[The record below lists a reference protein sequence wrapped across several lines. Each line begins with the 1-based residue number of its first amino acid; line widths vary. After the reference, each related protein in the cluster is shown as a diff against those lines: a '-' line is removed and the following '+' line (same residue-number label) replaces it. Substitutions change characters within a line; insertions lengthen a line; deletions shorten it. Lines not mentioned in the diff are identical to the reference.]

1 MGMWKFVFARPKI
14 KDEFK
19 NVERKICVAAHST
32 PYFDGIILYY
42 ALKYFGEKNLLI
54 YARGPC
60 PYFPEWCRSI
70 GNRGGFIKEE
80 CDELLNAKDFCRVI
94 FPSGG
99 TVTWKTGFYVLAKK
113 LNAKIVILGIDHK
126 NCRVVVDSIIEPR
139 ETFEET
145 KDICIK
151 QLRKYQAGPF
161 CYILRVLFNYGCE
174 TYTYNIIQLYYC
186 RGVCLLFILFF
197 YYSVGLNILDL

>member
-1 MGMWKFVFARPKI
+1 MGRWKFVFPKPEI
-14 KDEFK
+14 KNEFK
-19 NVERKICVAAHST
+19 NTRKKICVAAHST

-42 ALKYFGEKNLLI
+42 ALKYFGEKNVI
-54 YARGPC
+54 VYARGPS
-60 PYFPEWCRSI
+60 PYFPDWCRLL

-80 CDELLNAKDFCRVI
+80 CDELENASEFCRVI

-99 TVTWKTGFYVLAKK
+99 TVKWKTGFYVLARQ

-126 NCRVVVDSIIEPR
+126 NYCVVVDSLIQPR

-145 KDICIK
+145 KNICIK
-151 QLRKYQAGPF
+151 KLRKYEPGPF

-174 TYTYNIIQLYYC
+174 TYTYSILQIYCCRGLGLLLIFFGIYMCWNIIE
-186 RGVCLLFILFF
+186 
-197 YYSVGLNILDL
+197 